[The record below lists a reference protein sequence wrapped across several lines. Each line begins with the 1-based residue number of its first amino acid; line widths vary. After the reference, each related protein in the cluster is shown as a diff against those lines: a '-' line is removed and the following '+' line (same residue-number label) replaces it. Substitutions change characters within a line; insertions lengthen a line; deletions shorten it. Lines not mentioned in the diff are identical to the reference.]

1 MIGSRIQQARK
12 ALGWSLATLAERA
25 GGIVTRQA
33 LCKYEN
39 DQAVPGSDVL
49 LALGRALDVSV
60 EFFFR
65 PARAEVTLSGLACRK
80 RATLGKRR
88 LDTICAQAKDR
99 VERCLELE
107 GLFPEDRFPKF
118 RGLTAAAA
126 RVAQLQDVERLA
138 VRLRQEWKL
147 GLDAVESMT
156 ELLEDCGVKVITW
169 KGVEDDLDGFACWA
183 NGNIPVVVV
192 KAGVPGDRQRSNL
205 AHELGHLV
213 MRPDAEVDAEKAAKR
228 FSGAFL
234 VPEETVYRELG
245 RHRHALEL
253 SELLLLKR
261 KYGMS
266 AQQWIFR
273 AKNLGIISEACAAG
287 WFRLFRAR
295 GWHKAEPGDAL
306 PEEKSE
312 RLHRLALQAVAEDL
326 ASPARAAELADIP
339 LDELRS
345 QVSA

>member
-39 DQAVPGSDVL
+39 DQAMPSSSVL
-49 LALGRALDVSV
+49 LALGQAMDLPV
-60 EFFFR
+60 ESFFR

-88 LDTICAQAKDR
+88 LDAVCAQAKER

-107 GLFPEDRFPKF
+107 GLFPQERFPKF
-118 RGLTAAAA
+118 KKPSAAVA
-126 RVAQLQDVERLA
+126 RVEQFQDVERLA

-156 ELLEDCGVKVITW
+156 ELLEDSGVKVISW

-183 NGNIPVVVV
+183 NGDIPVVVV

-213 MRPDAEVDAEKAAKR
+213 MRPDATVDAEKAAKR

-245 RHRHALEL
+245 KHRHALEL

-266 AQQWIFR
+266 AQQWIYR
-273 AKNLGIISEACAAG
+273 AKNLGIISEACAVG
-287 WFRLFRAR
+287 WFRLFRAK

-339 LDELRS
+339 LDELRGRI
-345 QVSA
+345 SA